1 MPSVATNSLL
11 LVVHPDRWAMHSE
24 CIEEHEWETYVAL
37 ETFLSD
43 GTRDRLRDASP
54 RVTERW

>member
-1 MPSVATNSLL
+1 MNS
-11 LVVHPDRWAMHSE
+11 E
-24 CIEEHEWETYVAL
+24 FIQGHEWGAYVAL

-54 RVTERW
+54 KVTECQ

>member
-1 MPSVATNSLL
+1 MPSATMNTVSFMGR
-11 LVVHPDRWAMHSE
+11 PGRWAMNSE
-24 CIEEHEWETYVAL
+24 FIQGHEWGAYVAL

-54 RVTERW
+54 KVTECQ